1 MNYLFIGLEVVWFS
15 IIVIT
20 GMIIM
25 RNLNDKGIKE
35 TMLYSIFDLVDFFKY
50 AKKQNSIHYKAV
62 FWLYV
67 IAFVMIFVTAI
78 AAAVY
83 YN

>member
-1 MNYLFIGLEVVWFS
+1 MWFS
-15 IIVIT
+15 IVIIT

-25 RNLNDKGIKE
+25 RVLNDVGIKE
-35 TMLYSIFDLVDFFKY
+35 TTLYSIFDLVDFFKY
-50 AKKQNSIHYKAV
+50 AKKQNSIYHKTV

-67 IAFVMIFVTAI
+67 TAFVMMFVTAI